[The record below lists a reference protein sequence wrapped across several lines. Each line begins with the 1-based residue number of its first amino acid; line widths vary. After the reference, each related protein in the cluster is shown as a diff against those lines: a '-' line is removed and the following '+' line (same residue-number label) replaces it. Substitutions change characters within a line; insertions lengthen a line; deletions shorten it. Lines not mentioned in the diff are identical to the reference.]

1 MSKTKIFSPLFDWK
15 QIQFTEEIVFLSSIL
30 LKLLQ
35 SGENVK
41 TNYTLAKFDVWTKQ
55 DTAHKGRRYYKH
67 VECLVIDTTHS
78 ERGIEYTSIVLLY
91 VEMQAANVDEAVIGL
106 SHIYCAS
113 PDKGQHIQQ

>member
-1 MSKTKIFSPLFDWK
+1 M
-15 QIQFTEEIVFLSSIL
+15 
-30 LKLLQ
+30 
-35 SGENVK
+35 
-41 TNYTLAKFDVWTKQ
+41 
-55 DTAHKGRRYYKH
+55 
-67 VECLVIDTTHS
+67 ECLVIDTTHS